1 MHQDGRTRLT
11 TEKNELVP
19 FLKWAGGKRW
29 FIDRHRDLFPP
40 IFNTYHEPFLGSGAI
55 FFALNPTKGMLS
67 DLNPD
72 LVNAYNVIKNDWKGL
87 LENLKKHQENHCLDY
102 YYKIREQI
110 LRNPINRA
118 AQFIYL
124 NRTCW
129 NGLYRVNLKGKF
141 NVPIGTKISVILDT
155 DDLKRMS
162 RILQNVPIESLD
174 FETAID
180 KAREKDFIFID
191 PPYTVKHNFNGF
203 IKYNERL
210 FSWNDQVRL
219 RDAVLRAVSR
229 GVKVLITNA
238 DHPSIRDLYINFK
251 SKKSVPRA
259 SVLAADSRHRSPISE
274 FIVRSW

>member
-1 MHQDGRTRLT
+1 MK

-29 FIDRHRDLFPP
+29 FIDRHRHLFPP
-40 IFNTYHEPFLGSGAI
+40 VFDTYHEPFLGSGAI

-72 LVNAYNVIKNDWKGL
+72 LVNAYNVIKNDWKDL
-87 LENLKKHQENHCLDY
+87 IENLKKHQENHCLDY

-141 NVPIGTKISVILDT
+141 NVPIGTKTSVILNT
-155 DDLKRMS
+155 DDFKSMS
-162 RILQNVPIESLD
+162 RILQKVSIESLD
-174 FETAID
+174 FETAVN
-180 KAREKDFIFID
+180 KACEKDFIFID

-203 IKYNERL
+203 TKYNERL

-259 SVLAADSRHRSPISE
+259 SVLAAHSRHRSQISE